1 MGYSYIWKTQSKAI
15 NMFISCLLSLL
26 FLSFGSAVELPI
38 FSVSR
43 TPKTIAVSPPFLPLT
58 LGELIADTLAP
69 IAILEPKSK
78 KVFEKYGIDFQG
90 NCYDC
95 DLVNLKI
102 SRQKLVF
109 TNVCDATQSIAL
121 KVLFIKKVNN
131 QIIIGTPNSQ
141 WVLFKI
147 AKEGVFQLKTEGSRM
162 TNEGFKISTFFT
174 LKKKM
179 HQFKVHDCG
188 DFEG

>member
-1 MGYSYIWKTQSKAI
+1 MGYSYIWKTQSRFVIMLKT
-15 NMFISCLLSLL
+15 CLLLL
-26 FLSFGSAVELPI
+26 FFLSFGFALELPT
-38 FSVSR
+38 FSESR
-43 TPKTIAVSPPFLPLT
+43 TPKTIVVPPPFLPLT
-58 LGELIADTLAP
+58 LEELIADTLVP
-69 IAILEPKSK
+69 ITILEQKSK

-162 TNEGFKISTFFT
+162 TNEGFKMSTFFT
-174 LKKKM
+174 LKKKK

-188 DFEG
+188 DFQG